1 VNKPCKDRNSS
12 AYLELFFPIHYK
24 VGIAIEDTLRSEA
37 LSRQQTCILWMIRSK
52 GIDGESMRRK
62 DIEKAL
68 QSWFEV
74 SSSAV
79 SKALRALCKP
89 PLELI
94 TMVEDPASGR
104 EKLVSLTPEGKR
116 FLSGAIANGVELMD
130 WMTSQL
136 TDDEIKQG
144 IRFLTRVSEI
154 FETLPQGARDRSP
167 NRKSIE
173 D

>member
-1 VNKPCKDRNSS
+1 MSKTPKTSNSE

-24 VGIAIEDTLRSEA
+24 VGIAIEDTLRSQT
-37 LSRQQTCILWMIRSK
+37 LSRQQTCILWMIRAK
-52 GIDGESMRRK
+52 GVDGEAMRRK

-68 QSWFEV
+68 QSWFEI

-79 SKALRALCKP
+79 SKALRSLAKP

-94 TMVEDPASGR
+94 SIIEDPSSGR

-116 FLSGAIANGVELMD
+116 FLAGAIGNGVELMD

-136 TDDEIKQG
+136 TADEIKQG

-154 FETLPQGARDRSP
+154 FENLPAQE
-167 NRKSIE
+167 KLSIPSK
-173 D
+173 